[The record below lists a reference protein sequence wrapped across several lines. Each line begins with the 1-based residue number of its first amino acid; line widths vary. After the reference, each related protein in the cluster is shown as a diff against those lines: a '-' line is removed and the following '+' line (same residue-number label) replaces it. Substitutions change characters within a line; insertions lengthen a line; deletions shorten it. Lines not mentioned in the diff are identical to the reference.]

1 LAERFATARENA
13 QAPAPTA
20 LLTHTRVCRD
30 DSVYTRPFETM
41 RHLETKQHAHLLSW
55 HGKSAKCA
63 LCLLLLG
70 LCASAQLPEPP
81 GWFAGDVHVHLDCG
95 VAGGLT
101 VTPDYIFKRMQMN
114 HLAVVGL
121 LADMGNAEVRDAPRD
136 LPKINGKDFS
146 QSTRQQI
153 LHWDAEWHYD
163 PRGVTF
169 EQKAIGGHL
178 ILLGLRHGE
187 KKFSEYTYPVIEW
200 AKQRRAVVGLAHMQ
214 YLHNDIPQDLDC
226 CSPLEYPV
234 ETALGSIDFLME
246 DVNGGE
252 SAIQAYYRLLN
263 CGFRPG
269 FAASTDFPCNRHEAP
284 GTLLTYVR
292 MPGEK
297 LSYRGWIEGLA
308 KGRTVV
314 SRGAHD
320 EFLNLKVNGTAQP
333 GDEVRLKNK
342 GTVRVSVL
350 WPAAKPMT
358 GRIELVRN
366 GVVVASQDAKTAP
379 GSPALLEAS
388 QEFARSGWL
397 CARRMDAKGH
407 RVHTGAVFLSVDG
420 AKVRASSTDAEFFV
434 RFIDHLIRQTSPG
447 GAWSD
452 YFPHEREPAQNRYRL
467 AKAIYER
474 IAAEAKA
481 QGN

>member
-1 LAERFATARENA
+1 MRCNLVRC
-13 QAPAPTA
+13 
-20 LLTHTRVCRD
+20 LL
-30 DSVYTRPFETM
+30 
-41 RHLETKQHAHLLSW
+41 RHAGITF
-55 HGKSAKCA
+55 
-63 LCLLLLG
+63 CLLLM
-70 LCASAQLPEPP
+70 ARSAPAQFPES
-81 GWFAGDVHVHLDCG
+81 GDWFAGDVHVHLDCG

-101 VTPDYIFKRMQMN
+101 VTPEDIFRRMQMN

-136 LPKINGKDFS
+136 LPKINGKDLP
-146 QSTRQQI
+146 QSTGQQI

-200 AKQRRAVVGLAHMQ
+200 AKKQGSVVGLAHMQ
-214 YLHNDIPQDLDC
+214 YLHNDIPRDLDC

-234 ETALGSIDFLME
+234 ETALGSIDFVME

-269 FAASTDFPCNRHEAP
+269 LAASTDFPCNRHEPP

-292 MPGEK
+292 IPEGK

-320 EFLNLKVNGTAQP
+320 EFLDFKVNETAQP
-333 GDEVRLKNK
+333 GDEVRLKKK
-342 GTVRVSVL
+342 GTVRVSIRWL
-350 WPAAKPMT
+350 AAKPMT

-366 GVVVASQDAKTAP
+366 GAVVASQDAKTAP
-379 GSPALLEAS
+379 GSPALLEVP
-388 QEFARSGWL
+388 QEFAQSGWL

-407 RVHTGAVFLSVDG
+407 SVHAGAVFVSVNG

-434 RFIDHLIRQTSPG
+434 RFIDHLIRQTSAG
-447 GAWSD
+447 GAWSK
-452 YFPHEREPAQNRYRL
+452 YFPHEREQAQSRYRQ
-467 AKAIYER
+467 AKTICER